1 VTPTVTG
8 LLEEASRQLACAAA
22 VEAWREAQ
30 VLLGHALGE
39 SRAWLSGHAADPVD
53 LLAVAKFRQLVQRRR
68 SGEPVAYIVGK
79 KEFYSLEFRVTPDV
93 LIPRADTETLVD
105 AALARMTAAG
115 GEVLD
120 LGTGSGCIAIAIAH
134 ERPAARVSAVDFSSA
149 ALAIARENAIANR
162 VNVQFLQGSWF
173 EGLAGRRF
181 DMIVSNPPYVATG
194 DPHLQQ
200 GDLRFEP
207 AIALAGGA
215 DGLADIRLIVA
226 NAPRYLRNQGWLLF
240 EHGHTQ
246 AGVSRD
252 LLANAGFGDITHS
265 QDIAGLAR
273 VAAGR
278 LLS

>member
-1 VTPTVTG
+1 MTQTVSA
-8 LLEEASRQLACAAA
+8 LLEEASHQLAHLEL

-39 SRAWLSGHAADPVD
+39 SRAWLSGHAGDRVDPST
-53 LLAVAKFRQLVQRRR
+53 VANFRQLVQRRR

-79 KEFYSLEFRVTPDV
+79 KEFYGLEFRVTPDV

-115 GEVLD
+115 GDVLD

-134 ERPAARVSAVDFSSA
+134 ERPAAHVTAVDVSSA
-149 ALAIARENAIANR
+149 ALAIARENALANS
-162 VNVQFLQGSWF
+162 VKVQFLQASWF
-173 EGLAGRRF
+173 EKLAGRRF
-181 DMIVSNPPYVATG
+181 DMIVSNPPYVARG

-207 AIALAGGA
+207 AIALAGGS

-226 NAPRYLRNQGWLLF
+226 NAPRYLRNEGWLLF

-246 AGVSRD
+246 ACESRD
-252 LLANAGFGDITHS
+252 LLANAGFQDITQS